1 MNDSFIKRSL
11 LSCKTVGCSVLV
23 SSFLFAGTVQADKI
37 LEDLSD
43 NERLKRLERMIR
55 SDILRK
61 QTQTIQ
67 SLREEV
73 SALREQVEQQTF
85 SLESMKQRQRSLYLD
100 IDRRVNNV
108 EAGSAPVSGS
118 PVSLPNSAGTP
129 GVNSPSGSS
138 SAGVVAS
145 GDGNDEYTKA
155 FTLLKEGQYEQSI
168 TAFNTFKATYP
179 GSKYADNAQ
188 YWLGEANY
196 VLRHYKKALTSFQQL
211 ISQFPGS
218 SKNPGARLKIAYVY
232 YELKN
237 WSAARD
243 ALQQV
248 IGLYPEKNV
257 AKKAKERLARMK
269 REGH

>member
-23 SSFLFAGTVQADKI
+23 SSFLFAGTVQADKV

-55 SDILRK
+55 SDVFRK
-61 QTQTIQ
+61 QTRTIQ
-67 SLREEV
+67 LLREEV
-73 SALREQVEQQTF
+73 SALREQVEQQIF
-85 SLESMKQRQRSLYLD
+85 NLNSMKQRQRNLYVD
-100 IDRRVNNV
+100 IDRRINNV
-108 EAGSAPVSGS
+108 EAGGMPASGS
-118 PVSLPNSAGTP
+118 SVSPPNSAGNIP
-129 GVNSPSGSS
+129 GALSGSS
-138 SAGVVAS
+138 SAATTATA
-145 GDGNDEYTKA
+145 GDGNDDYTKA

-168 TAFNTFKATYP
+168 TAFDAFKSTYP

-211 ISQFPGS
+211 ISQFPES

-232 YELKN
+232 YELKD